1 MKPATSAPV
10 KIIIIKAMKEWLE
23 KGEAPDMSTPVGV
36 IGTTS
41 TMNAHRQKNF
51 EFAPLRV
58 RSLWEH

>member
-1 MKPATSAPV
+1 
-10 KIIIIKAMKEWLE
+10 
-23 KGEAPDMSTPVGV
+23 MSTPVGV

-51 EFAPLRV
+51 EFAPVRV